1 MTDTAAIDGLRA
13 YRETFGPV
21 IHTLSIVESSLAEK
35 LKQNLAKMKDNRQ
48 QRQKQQDMQSKYI
61 VQQPQATDEMQWAR
75 DEARQLKRE
84 IDFESA
90 KMMVATKEFDFCN
103 DVNGRTWRLQ
113 CDLQKALDVQDFDS
127 AARDLACLQQ
137 IKEEMYKDNRS
148 KNYEFTKD
156 KVNFIW
162 EKSPVHAKE
171 KLKEQTKEQKQNA
184 VTKGK
189 AKGTTFA
196 DRCAD
201 AVKKAAAFNATRP
214 VQALQKTM
222 VQDNERSLQR

>member
-21 IHTLSIVESSLAEK
+21 IHALSSVESSLSEK
-35 LKQNLAKMKDNRQ
+35 IKQNLAKMKDNRQ
-48 QRQKQQDMQSKYI
+48 QRQKQQNMQANYI

-75 DEARQLKRE
+75 DEAKQLKRE

-90 KMMVATKEFDFCN
+90 KMVVATKEIDFFR
-103 DVNGRTWRLQ
+103 DLNGRTWRLQ
-113 CDLQKALDVQDFDS
+113 SDLRNALDAQDFDA

-137 IKEEMYKDNRS
+137 IKEELYKDNRS

-156 KVNFIW
+156 KVNFVW

-171 KLKEQTKEQKQNA
+171 QNKKQEKTALN
-184 VTKGK
+184 KSK
-189 AKGTTFA
+189 AKESSFA
-196 DRCAD
+196 NRCAD
-201 AVKKAAAFNATRP
+201 AVKKAATFNATRP
-214 VQALQKTM
+214 VQAIQKTIA
-222 VQDNERSLQR
+222 QDNERSLQR